1 MEPQNRL
8 YKILVISD
16 YRDANSS
23 RPEAEIFVALAG
35 LGHNIHIL
43 SYPDA
48 EYYNERFRSNGIKVI
63 EAHPTRKASL
73 SYIKYLRRLLQDEQ
87 YDFVH
92 VFNSYGLTN
101 AVWAMRGLASKLIAY
116 RGYAG
121 QTHWYDPVMYFKYF
135 HPRVD
140 QIICLSEDTRIHL
153 ARNMLGSKSKLT
165 IIYKGHDPEWY
176 QSIVPANRS
185 ELGFKEDD
193 ILLCCVANARP
204 FKGIPYLIEAMNYV
218 DHLPPVKLLLIGR
231 DYDKEPIHYLISKS
245 LYSKNIYRLG
255 FREDSL
261 SIVKTCDASVLA
273 STHGEAL
280 TKAVTEAMC
289 LGIPPIIT
297 EIGGNHGLVIDGD
310 SGWVVLPAD
319 PNSLARAIEEMAGNK
334 DERKRRGQNAKE
346 HILHHFHTDNT
357 VAEFIK
363 LYHRMMPEGPVR

>member
-1 MEPQNRL
+1 MESQNRL

-16 YRDANSS
+16 YRDVNST
-23 RPEAEIFVALAG
+23 RPEAEIFVALARQ
-35 LGHNIHIL
+35 GHIIHIL
-43 SYPDA
+43 SYPEAD
-48 EYYNERFRSNGIKVI
+48 YYNERFRSNGIKVI
-63 EAHPTRKASL
+63 ENHPLRKASL
-73 SYIKYLRRLLQDEQ
+73 AYIKYLHQLIKDEE

-92 VFNSYGLTN
+92 AFNSYGLTN
-101 AVWAMRGLASKLIAY
+101 AVWAMRGLKSKLIAY

-153 ARNMLGSKSKLT
+153 ARNMLGSKNKLT

-176 QSIVPANRS
+176 QSIVPAKRS
-185 ELGFKEDD
+185 ELGFNEDD

-218 DHLPPVKLLLIGR
+218 DHVPPVKLLLIGR
-231 DYDKEPIHYLISKS
+231 DYDKEPIHYLIDKS

-255 FREDSL
+255 FRKESL
-261 SIVKTCDASVLA
+261 SIVKACDAFVLA

-310 SGWVVLPAD
+310 SGWVVPPAD
-319 PNSLARAIEEMAGNK
+319 PNSLSRAIKEMADNK

-346 HILHHFHTDNT
+346 HILHQFHTNNT
-357 VAEFIK
+357 VKDFLR
-363 LYHRMMPEGPVR
+363 LYDRMTSLK